1 MSNRTNRTP
10 DMSVLNDVHLL
21 WRAHRKWIHRKR
33 TQQAIS
39 PPEEWSILGITDLK
53 ISPGQES
60 VTETAHFTIWWW
72 IHQQLFR

>member
-10 DMSVLNDVHLL
+10 DMSVLDDVHLL

-39 PPEEWSILGITDLK
+39 PAEEWSIL
-53 ISPGQES
+53 
-60 VTETAHFTIWWW
+60 
-72 IHQQLFR
+72 